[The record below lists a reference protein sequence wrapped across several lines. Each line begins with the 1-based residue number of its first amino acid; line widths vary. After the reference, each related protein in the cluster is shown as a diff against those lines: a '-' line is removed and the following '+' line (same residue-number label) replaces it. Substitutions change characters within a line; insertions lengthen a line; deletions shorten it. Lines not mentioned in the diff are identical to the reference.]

1 MLILVDWSQLVKLLL
16 NESNQHRILSTG
28 GAGSLEEQRAVYWMH
43 ARWGKE
49 MPVKWERTK
58 VLQRFAF
65 GIQTCS
71 SSMRYY
77 RVKPERQSIAWVC
90 CTSGNVWYNV
100 VMLSSVVQC
109 RLVSRVLNCC
119 QCGLWCFQCF
129 QRDLFSLVPS
139 DANTFT
145 LSSRNRIPAHNHLS
159 TAQLSLHVE
168 HNPRSGQLT
177 TLLMIQI
184 RIYWTQ
190 LKPTRCHNWWNTS
203 HHPTYYLIVAK
214 NVKTHHRVSI

>member
-1 MLILVDWSQLVKLLL
+1 MPIGKTDKLLL

-49 MPVKWERTK
+49 MPVKWEGTK

-65 GIQTCS
+65 GIQTYS

-119 QCGLWCFQCF
+119 PMVNVDCGVSNVSNET
-129 QRDLFSLVPS
+129 FSRSCPL
-139 DANTFT
+139 TQT
-145 LSSRNRIPAHNHLS
+145 LSHFLLAIGSRLTIIYRPHNYLS
-159 TAQLSLHVE
+159 MS
-168 HNPRSGQLT
+168 
-177 TLLMIQI
+177 
-184 RIYWTQ
+184 
-190 LKPTRCHNWWNTS
+190 NTI
-203 HHPTYYLIVAK
+203 HDLV
-214 NVKTHHRVSI
+214 N

>member
-1 MLILVDWSQLVKLLL
+1 MEASVAAKRERENSSDADSGGLVPIGKTGKLLL

-77 RVKPERQSIAWVC
+77 RVKPERQS
-90 CTSGNVWYNV
+90 G
-100 VMLSSVVQC
+100 SVVP
-109 RLVSRVLNCC
+109 LAMF
-119 QCGLWCFQCF
+119 G
-129 QRDLFSLVPS
+129 
-139 DANTFT
+139 
-145 LSSRNRIPAHNHLS
+145 I
-159 TAQLSLHVE
+159 
-168 HNPRSGQLT
+168 T
-177 TLLMIQI
+177 T
-184 RIYWTQ
+184 
-190 LKPTRCHNWWNTS
+190 
-203 HHPTYYLIVAK
+203 
-214 NVKTHHRVSI
+214 